1 MKKLPCALAVLA
13 LLTGSACASSSA
25 NRRSVPAGTARP
37 DQYLFDRGQASL
49 SDKKWLAARD
59 YFKQVDENY
68 AQSPLRPD
76 SKLAIGD
83 TYMGEG
89 STEALVM
96 AINEFGE
103 FLSYYPTNA
112 RADYAQYKLA
122 LAHLRQMRNP
132 ERDQSETRDAI
143 QALDTFVTRYPNSTL
158 MPEVKTRLREAKDRL
173 STSDYNVGFFYFK
186 NRWYPGALER
196 LTSVLKNDPEFTTR
210 DDVYFY
216 LGESLIKLKRE
227 AEALPYYERLLK
239 EFEKSEHL
247 EDAKRRVTELKAQM
261 AAKETSAP

>member
-1 MKKLPCALAVLA
+1 MRTAVVVA
-13 LLTGSACASSSA
+13 AIAASGCASSAS
-25 NRRSVPAGTARP
+25 RRTVPPGTAQP
-37 DQYLFDRGQASL
+37 DQYLFDRGQAEL
-49 SDKKWLAARD
+49 NDKKWLAARD
-59 YFKQVDENY
+59 YFRQVEDNY

-76 SKLAIGD
+76 AKLAIGD
-83 TYMGEG
+83 TYMGE
-89 STEALVM
+89 SSSEALVM

-103 FLSYYPTNA
+103 FLSYYPTNP

-143 QALDTFVTRYPNSTL
+143 QALETFVTRYPNSTL

-173 STSDYNVGFFYFK
+173 STSDYNVGYFYFK
-186 NRWYPGALER
+186 NKWYPGAIER
-196 LTSVLKNDPEFTTR
+196 FMFILKDDPDFTTR
-210 DDVYFY
+210 DDVYFF

-247 EDAKRRVTELKAQM
+247 DDAKRRVDELKAQQ
-261 AAKETSAP
+261 AAKDTNAP

>member
-1 MKKLPCALAVLA
+1 MAAAGV
-13 LLTGSACASSSA
+13 SACASGA
-25 NRRSVPAGTARP
+25 ARRGVPPGTAQP
-37 DQYLFDRGQASL
+37 DQYLYDRGQQSMN
-49 SDKKWLAARD
+49 DKKWLAARQ
-59 YFKQVDENY
+59 YFTQVEDNY

-76 SKLAIGD
+76 AKLQIGD
-83 TYMGEG
+83 TYLAEG
-89 STEALVM
+89 SSEALVM
-96 AINEFGE
+96 AINEFSE
-103 FLSYYPTNA
+103 FLSYYPTNP

-143 QALDTFVTRYPNSTL
+143 RELETFVTRYPTSTL

-173 STSDYNVGFFYFK
+173 STSDYNVGYFYFR

-196 LTSVLKNDPEFTTR
+196 FTSILKTR

-216 LGESLIKLKRE
+216 LGESLIKMKRD

-247 EDAKRRVTELKAQM
+247 EDAKRRVAELKASA
-261 AAKETSAP
+261 AAKDSTP